1 VRSHDLDSETNNMDD
16 SIIPSNGV
24 ALRGTAPVLTFPEPE
39 RQDDIALREVWRVLR
54 KRKFLVLGC
63 LAGTVVLAGL
73 VSAFLPRRYE
83 AVSRVLVNPQNSNAL
98 GLDPMDAISGNG
110 LSNDIAQQTQVRV
123 LQSDPL
129 AWNVITLLRLDQRKD
144 FAGALTTPPGE
155 AFERIPVPR
164 KVGLLSIFH
173 ATLRVAAVPK
183 TQLIEV
189 RFRARD
195 PQLAADVAN
204 TLTNAYIE
212 RNFRTRYEATMQAS
226 DWLSKQLDDLK
237 KNVEASQER
246 FTEYQ
251 KKSGIIGTDEPHN
264 VFIAQLDETNKQMA
278 GAQAERILREARYRV
293 AVTGNPELIAD
304 IVPTSSL
311 AILRIQQADL
321 QNQYAQLTSK
331 YGTAYPRVEQVS
343 TQLKQVDSSIT
354 RQIAE
359 VRTRL
364 EQEYQAAL
372 KTENGL
378 DVELAKQKQQAYK
391 MNDSGIQ
398 FAILKK
404 DFDSSRDLYDSL
416 MKKLKEAGIV
426 AGLRSTNVDIIDPAE
441 APIKPAEPRVVLNL
455 AVGLLLGM
463 FSGVGLAF
471 LLENLDTTI
480 TAPESGDILV
490 NMPMLGIVPHLSLN
504 GSRSHK
510 HLSDEEKNLPF
521 LLTRPESH
529 LAESFRALRT
539 TLLLSS
545 AGAPPKVI
553 IVSSAAPGEGKT
565 TVSINLALTFAQK
578 GSRVLLVDADMRRSG
593 VQGRL
598 GLQDQRGL
606 SSCLAGRIDASELIK
621 PMPGGMG
628 LDVLPSGQTPPNPV
642 ELLDSERMRE
652 LITQGRERYDHILFD
667 TPPMVGLSDAL
678 VLSPCADAVLLVARS
693 ALTSR
698 QSLSRAR
705 DILARINAH
714 TVGVIINDLNL
725 ESVDYYHYYGYYGSK
740 YGRYYADA
748 ASS

>member
-1 VRSHDLDSETNNMDD
+1 MDESIVRNNTATR
-16 SIIPSNGV
+16 SAAQV
-24 ALRGTAPVLTFPEPE
+24 LALQTPE
-39 RQDDIALREVWRVLR
+39 RQDDITLQELWRVLR
-54 KRKFLVLGC
+54 KRKLLVLGC
-63 LAGTVVLAGL
+63 LVGMTVAAGL
-73 VSAFLPRRYE
+73 ISAFLPRRYE
-83 AVSRVLVNPQNSNAL
+83 AVARVLINPQDTNAL
-98 GLDPMDAISGNG
+98 GLDPLAALAGTS

-129 AWNVITLLRLDQRKD
+129 AWNVVKQLRLDQRQD
-144 FAGALTTPPGE
+144 FAGRLATRDSVDSVSVPTR
-155 AFERIPVPR
+155 ARI
-164 KVGLLSIFH
+164 LSIFH
-173 ATLRVAAVPK
+173 ERLRVAVVPK

-204 TLTNAYIE
+204 ALTNAYIE

-237 KNVEASQER
+237 RNVEASQKR

-251 KKSGIIGTDEPHN
+251 KKSGIIGTDETHN
-264 VFIAQLDETNKQMA
+264 IFIVQLDEMNRQMA

-311 AILRIQQADL
+311 AILRAQQADL
-321 QNQYAQLTSK
+321 QNQYAQLTTK
-331 YGTAYPRVEQVS
+331 YGEAYPRVEQVN
-343 TQLKQVDSSIT
+343 TQLKQVDISIAA
-354 RQIAE
+354 QVAE

-364 EQEYQAAL
+364 GQEYEAAL
-372 KTENGL
+372 KTEHGL
-378 DVELAKQKQQAYK
+378 NVELGKQKQQAYK
-391 MNDSGIQ
+391 MNDAGIQ

-404 DFDSSRDLYDSL
+404 DFESSRDLYDGL

-426 AGLRSTNVDIIDPAE
+426 AGLRSTNVDVIDPAS

-455 AVGLLLGM
+455 AVGLLLGL

-480 TAPESGDILV
+480 TAPENCDVLA
-490 NMPMLGIVPHLSLN
+490 NMPMLGVVPHLSLN
-504 GSRSHK
+504 RSRGHK
-510 HLSDEEKNLPF
+510 NSADEEKNLPF
-521 LLTRPESH
+521 LLSRPESH

-553 IVSSAAPGEGKT
+553 LVTSAAPGEGKT
-565 TVSINLALTFAQK
+565 TVSVNLALTFAQK
-578 GSRVLLVDADMRRSG
+578 GSRVLLVDADMRRPS
-593 VQGRL
+593 GRL
-598 GLQDQRGL
+598 GMQGQNGL
-606 SSCLAGRIDASELIK
+606 SSCLAGRIAAGELLK

-652 LITQGRERYDHILFD
+652 LISQWRQQYEHIVFD
-667 TPPMVGLSDAL
+667 TPPMVGLSDAV
-678 VLSPCADAVLLVARS
+678 VLSPYADGVLLVARS
-693 ALTSR
+693 AQTRR

-705 DILARINAH
+705 DILARVNARV
-714 TVGVIINDLNL
+714 VGVIINDLNL

-740 YGRYYADA
+740 YGQYYADA
-748 ASS
+748 GSR